1 MKGSTSGFSFFNGG
15 KSNGEG
21 LPVELI
27 SFNGNCNGS
36 NIHINWN
43 TASEY
48 NSSHFILE
56 HSRDGVYWSEIDIQ
70 ESAGISTE
78 IREYDFIHL
87 GVVSSTN
94 YYRLLQVDI
103 DGTIKNYNSIAVSC
117 DDASSG
123 QFAVYPNPSSGS
135 FQIIIKNFTAV
146 GEANLML
153 VSATG
158 AKIWDKSI
166 EIGNG
171 INTFLVSD
179 ELEAGVYYLILIDK
193 NFRKQVV
200 KQVIK

>member
-1 MKGSTSGFSFFNGG
+1 M
-15 KSNGEG
+15 
-21 LPVELI
+21 
-27 SFNGNCNGS
+27 
-36 NIHINWN
+36 
-43 TASEY
+43 
-48 NSSHFILE
+48 
-56 HSRDGVYWSEIDIQ
+56 
-70 ESAGISTE
+70 
-78 IREYDFIHL
+78 